1 MARPYIMI
9 KRIKGVEYAYFY
21 RNIRAGPRKG
31 KFKAVIVRY
40 IGRLDLL
47 IEALN
52 SVLEKR
58 GWNQV
63 LVRRTSSSQAIG
75 GKRRKSQV

>member
-9 KRIKGVEYAYFY
+9 KKINGIEYAYFY
-21 RNIRAGPRKG
+21 RNIRAGQRKG
-31 KFKAVIVRY
+31 KFKAELIRY

-52 SVLEKR
+52 SVLGKR
-58 GWNQV
+58 GREQV
-63 LVRRTSSSQAIG
+63 QVRRTSSSQAIG
-75 GKRRKSQV
+75 GKPSK

>member
-9 KRIKGVEYAYFY
+9 KKINGIEYAYFY
-21 RNIRAGPRKG
+21 RNVRAGQRKG
-31 KFKAVIVRY
+31 KFKAELVRY

-52 SVLEKR
+52 SVLGKR
-58 GWNQV
+58 GREQV

-75 GKRRKSQV
+75 GKQSK

>member
-9 KRIKGVEYAYFY
+9 KKIKGVEYAYFY

-31 KFKAVIVRY
+31 QFKAVMVRY

-47 IEALN
+47 IKALN
-52 SVLEKR
+52 SVLGKR
-58 GWNQV
+58 GREQV

-75 GKRRKSQV
+75 GKRSR

>member
-9 KRIKGVEYAYFY
+9 KKINGIEYAYFY
-21 RNIRAGPRKG
+21 RNIRAGQRKG
-31 KFKAVIVRY
+31 KFKAELIRY

-52 SVLEKR
+52 SVLGKR
-58 GWNQV
+58 GREQV

-75 GKRRKSQV
+75 GKRSK

>member
-9 KRIKGVEYAYFY
+9 RKLNGVEYAYFY

-31 KFKAVIVRY
+31 KFKALMVRY

-52 SVLEKR
+52 SVLGKR
-58 GWNQV
+58 GREQV
-63 LVRRTSSSQAIG
+63 LVRRTSSSQKNR
-75 GKRRKSQV
+75 GKRKR

>member
-9 KRIKGVEYAYFY
+9 KKIKGVEYAYFY

-31 KFKAVIVRY
+31 KFKALMVRY

-52 SVLEKR
+52 SVLGKR
-58 GWNQV
+58 GREQV

-75 GKRRKSQV
+75 GKPSK

>member
-9 KRIKGVEYAYFY
+9 KKINGVEYAYFY
-21 RNIRAGPRKG
+21 RNIRADQRKG
-31 KFKAVIVRY
+31 RFKAVMVRY

-52 SVLEKR
+52 SVLRKR
-58 GWNQV
+58 GMEQV
-63 LVRRTSSSQAIG
+63 QVRRTSSSLTIG
-75 GKRRKSQV
+75 GKRRI

>member
-9 KRIKGVEYAYFY
+9 KKINGIEYAYFY
-21 RNIRAGPRKG
+21 RNVRAGQRKG
-31 KFKAVIVRY
+31 KFKAELVRY

-58 GWNQV
+58 GREQV

-75 GKRRKSQV
+75 GKRR